1 LILRRLRTT
10 KVVLFQNLT
19 PDEIPMRIGSAVRWL
34 AALILTVCAS
44 LLAAQSFDLDRDREP
59 VISLD
64 GMWRFHPGDSP
75 KVPKFNQMDRRQSSG
90 RSQDSTTQLA
100 SVAQ

>member
-1 LILRRLRTT
+1 
-10 KVVLFQNLT
+10 
-19 PDEIPMRIGSAVRWL
+19 MRIGSAVRWL

-75 KVPKFNQMDRRQSSG
+75 KVPEVQSNG
-90 RSQDSTTQLA
+90 QAAKLWAQPGFDATNWPLLRSDD
-100 SVAQ
+100 

>member
-1 LILRRLRTT
+1 
-10 KVVLFQNLT
+10 
-19 PDEIPMRIGSAVRWL
+19 MRIGSAVRWL

-64 GMWRFHPGDSP
+64 AL
-75 KVPKFNQMDRRQSSG
+75 SSG
-90 RSQDSTTQLA
+90 GLAQGARSSIKWTGGKALGAARIRRHQLA